1 MENNK
6 FTSFGFR
13 KVVTSA
19 KEALVSEVFSS
30 VADKYDLMND
40 AMSFGLHRLWK
51 RDLVKLAELQEGQ
64 HILDIASGTG
74 DLPILFA
81 PKIGNDGKIY
91 VTDINQDMLNL
102 AKQKLFNKGI
112 ARNIEFCIANTEEL
126 QFNDNKFDTITISF
140 GLRNVTNKQKAISEM
155 YRVLKPGGKLLIMEF
170 SQVRSE
176 ILKKIYELYS
186 FHVIP
191 KIGKLITGDQDSY
204 QYLVESIKMHPNQIE
219 LQNMVLQSGFQH
231 CSHYNLLDGI
241 VAIHLAKKTDENF
254 NIAE

>member
-1 MENNK
+1 MVLEK
-6 FTSFGFR
+6 YSST
-13 KVVTSA
+13 

-51 RDLVKLAELQEGQ
+51 RDLVKLAELLCKGQ

-112 ARNIEFCIANTEEL
+112 VRNIEFCIANTEEL
-126 QFNDNKFDTITISF
+126 PFNDNKFDTITISF
-140 GLRNVTNKQKAISEM
+140 GLRNVTDKPKAT
-155 YRVLKPGGKLLIMEF
+155 
-170 SQVRSE
+170 SE
-176 ILKKIYELYS
+176 IRY
-186 FHVIP
+186 
-191 KIGKLITGDQDSY
+191 
-204 QYLVESIKMHPNQIE
+204 
-219 LQNMVLQSGFQH
+219 
-231 CSHYNLLDGI
+231 
-241 VAIHLAKKTDENF
+241 
-254 NIAE
+254 